1 MTVRILRIKSVLT
14 ILLVTALLLTG
25 SWSPASAVTNT
36 ATASAVPAKAAATPQ
51 VLIGSG
57 TAPRAGAMLDLNSTT
72 QGVVLPNIALDTDLT
87 QFVLPD
93 TDKASSQGM
102 MIYNTNTAVTGG
114 KGVYVWMGTAW
125 KKITVQPS
133 SVSVDPNVI
142 EYTTKG
148 AQDALTATVLPVQVK
163 DKSVTW
169 SSSEPS
175 VATVHATTG
184 VVTVLTNGTTTI
196 TAMSN
201 ADNAITGTCA
211 VTVRIGVSG
220 LVVNPESMNCTTLGV
235 QAQTLTAEIS
245 PYEAIDKNVTWL
257 SRNTAIAT
265 VSQAGQVTVVGN
277 GSVYILAT
285 STDDATQQDSC
296 LVSVTLEP
304 TGVSVSPAGPV
315 SLVATGA
322 GSSQQLSATV
332 QPNPQANQAVIWSG
346 GSASIAT
353 INSSGLVT
361 AVSGAGGQ
369 TSVRATTVATPV
381 QTADVTI
388 NVNPAQ
394 PGVITGAANIAN
406 GGTVTLSVP
415 AVTGD
420 TYTWTYPTAN
430 FTGSSTTNSITLTA
444 KTVSTNAA
452 GSISVVAKAP
462 AHGGASP
469 SRATTATVN
478 VTPAQP
484 GAITGAANIANGG
497 TVTLTVPAVTGATS
511 YTWTFPTANFTGS
524 STTNSITLTGKTVST
539 NAAATF
545 SVTAT
550 GVGGTSPARAGT
562 TAINV
567 TSAQPGAIT
576 GAANIA
582 NGGTVTLTVPAVAGA
597 TSYTWTFPTAN
608 FTGSSTTNSI
618 TLTGKTVSTNAAA
631 TFSVTATGVGGTS
644 PARAGTTAVNVVP
657 AQPGTITPSP
667 TTVTSGANVTL
678 TVPAVTGATGYS
690 WTFPTDYFTQTSP
703 QTTTSPTVTLTTKSS
718 GTAEANTF
726 NVVATSAAGNSDS
739 RTGSN
744 DVRILRSCDGQQVG
758 YVCWQSMLVGAGTWD
773 WGRQECALKGW
784 RLPTRAEAQ
793 ARTTGWSNC
802 GHYFW
807 TNESCGGNSYYAY
820 VIHASGCIYNV
831 SECRENHVTS
841 ASYSFCLYDL

>member
-1 MTVRILRIKSVLT
+1 VKVPVSGLT
-14 ILLVTALLLTG
+14 
-25 SWSPASAVTNT
+25 
-36 ATASAVPAKAAATPQ
+36 
-51 VLIGSG
+51 
-57 TAPRAGAMLDLNSTT
+57 
-72 QGVVLPNIALDTDLT
+72 
-87 QFVLPD
+87 
-93 TDKASSQGM
+93 
-102 MIYNTNTAVTGG
+102 
-114 KGVYVWMGTAW
+114 
-125 KKITVQPS
+125 
-133 SVSVDPNVI
+133 VDPELI
-142 EYTTKG
+142 TFTTF
-148 AQDALTATVLPVQVK
+148 ATQSTVPYAVVEPSTAHDTG
-163 DKSVTW
+163 VTW
-169 SSSEPS
+169 SSSNPA
-175 VATVHATTG
+175 VATVDPVTG
-184 VVTVLTNGTTTI
+184 VITTLANGTANIIAT
-196 TAMSN
+196 S
-201 ADNAITGTCA
+201 TGDPEISDYCA
-211 VTVRIGVSG
+211 VTV
-220 LVVNPESMNCTTLGV
+220 
-235 QAQTLTAEIS
+235 
-245 PYEAIDKNVTWL
+245 AIP
-257 SRNTAIAT
+257 
-265 VSQAGQVTVVGN
+265 
-277 GSVYILAT
+277 
-285 STDDATQQDSC
+285 
-296 LVSVTLEP
+296 P

-322 GSSQQLSATV
+322 GSTQQLSATV

-353 INSSGLVT
+353 VNSSGLVT

-369 TSVRATTVATPV
+369 TTVRATTVATPV
-381 QTADVTI
+381 RTADVTI

-394 PGVITGAANIAN
+394 PGVITGVANIAN

-430 FTGSSTTNSITLTA
+430 FNGSSTTNSITLTA

-462 AHGGASP
+462 THGGTSP

-484 GAITGAANIANGG
+484 GAIAGAADIANGG
-497 TVTLTVPAVTGATS
+497 TVTLTVPAVAGATS

-567 TSAQPGAIT
+567 VPAQPGAIT

-644 PARAGTTAVNVVP
+644 PARAGTTAINVVP

-678 TVPAVTGATGYS
+678 TVDAVPGATGYS

-703 QTTTSPTVTLTTKSS
+703 QTTATPTITLTTKSM
-718 GTAEANTF
+718 GTAEANSF
-726 NVVATSAAGNSDS
+726 GVVATSAAGNSTS
-739 RTGSN
+739 RAGSTN
-744 DVRILRSCDGQQVG
+744 VVVNP
-758 YVCWQSMLVGAGTWD
+758 VCEGTV
-773 WGRQECALKGW
+773 KGSLCW
-784 RLPTRAEAQ
+784 LAAVTSPAVWSAAVSACSTRGCRLPTNGELHEAGT
-793 ARTTGWSNC
+793 APVLTPIFGP
-802 GHYFW
+802 YYYW
-807 TNESCGGNSYYAY
+807 TSDSGYNGGNDARIVKFDSEGVAEPYNWQTGMMNDVNVYYRC
-820 VIHASGCIYNV
+820 VKSM
-831 SECRENHVTS
+831 
-841 ASYSFCLYDL
+841 